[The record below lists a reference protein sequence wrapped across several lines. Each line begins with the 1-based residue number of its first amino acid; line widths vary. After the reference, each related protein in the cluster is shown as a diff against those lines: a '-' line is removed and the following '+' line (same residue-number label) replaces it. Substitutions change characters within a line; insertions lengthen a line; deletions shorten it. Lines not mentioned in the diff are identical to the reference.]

1 MRLTSSRDHPAPSD
15 HPEAHSA
22 TRPIENFTSLQPQRL
37 RGRGPWVQLFSP
49 AGFEW
54 NRYEL
59 PVPGLPEAF
68 AGYRIVHLTDVHLR
82 PRWWRAYDVILQ
94 RIQDDPPDLVL
105 IAGDLLEHRMNQ
117 QPSLPTLERF
127 LRGLRARLGV
137 FAILGNHDTDLLGP
151 QIKRFGVNLID
162 GQFVRFQDDARGGAT
177 IDLIGSPGVLR
188 GDNEAAILSFTPP
201 RIENSLRL
209 LISHYPDTIR
219 QLHVLRPDVMLSGH
233 THGGQ
238 ACLPGGIP
246 IITHDTL
253 PRRYA
258 SGVHRLY
265 DTWLVVGRGL
275 GFATRQFRVFC
286 PGEVIELV
294 LRRA

>member
-1 MRLTSSRDHPAPSD
+1 MRLTSYRDHPDPPHKPLPS
-15 HPEAHSA
+15 A
-22 TRPIENFTSLQPQRL
+22 RIENGITLPPQRL

-59 PVPGLPEAF
+59 PVPGMPAAF
-68 AGYRIVHLTDVHLR
+68 NGFRIVHLTDVHLR
-82 PRWWRAYDVILQ
+82 PRWWRAYDVLLQ
-94 RIQDDPPDLVL
+94 RVQNDPPDLVL
-105 IAGDLLEHRMNQ
+105 IAGDLLEHRVNQ
-117 QPSLPTLERF
+117 RPSLPTLERF
-127 LRGLRARLGV
+127 LAGLQARLGI
-137 FAILGNHDTDLLGP
+137 FAILGNHDSDLLGP
-151 QIKRFGVNLID
+151 QIKHLGVQLID
-162 GQFVRFQDDARGGAT
+162 GRFIRFQDDARGGSGAT

-188 GDNEAAILSFTPP
+188 GDNEAAILAFTPP

-253 PRRYA
+253 PRRFA
-258 SGVHRLY
+258 SGVHRLCN
-265 DTWLVVGRGL
+265 TWLVVGRGL

-294 LRRA
+294 LRRT